1 VRRSFGRSATRSGG
15 SPPATPRS
23 CSSRGRPLV
32 AGLDD
37 LQWADPGER
46 LLAEVAGAG
55 GNPLFVTELVEALRQ
70 EGAITVAGGGAELAA
85 RTLPTTLRLTILRRL
100 GFLPGDTLRAAAIL
114 GSGFSLAEL
123 SATTGRSALELSSAL
138 AEAALRR
145 LGSAAAPAAPAA
157 APSSA
162 GGA

>member
-1 VRRSFGRSATRSGG
+1 M
-15 SPPATPRS
+15 
-23 CSSRGRPLV
+23 
-32 AGLDD
+32 
-37 LQWADPGER
+37 
-46 LLAEVAGAG
+46 
-55 GNPLFVTELVEALRQ
+55 TELVEALRQ